1 MTKYN
6 PKYTTSKRKSFVGDT
21 LDSLENDEEYVSV
34 AERFLTSIGEDDTTV
49 DDIYEYLRDEEWNL
63 GSSAIRSFIDIP
75 NFTDQQKKDYKYL
88 RKRFENADMG
98 GFSQYLNFAADA
110 GVDLITDPLTLAAVI
125 AAPFTGGGTLGARF
139 GGQGL
144 ANATRLGLKK
154 VGKGFK
160 HDKPLLGVAKKEKLT
175 VQEPTGEINWAA
187 TMRKTKDERSKALRQ
202 YYNNKVKNVALVG
215 AAEGAVWTGLDEYLR
230 QERDSIDG
238 IDFRDGLNL
247 YEIGGTAALGT
258 LLGAG
263 FGASVV
269 KTGQRL
275 SPEVQRTLMKF
286 SDEGIVDESDI
297 AFKASKAKD
306 AIISKTV
313 GKPTTRF
320 LTLSKSSK
328 TLQQLLEKFR
338 YDVYKFQ
345 PTEYELDAEGKF
357 KLDKDGN
364 KILKKDPQI
373 KSGAALLGVS
383 YQETYNNYNGKF
395 IQLYEDVLRP
405 LTTRGKLS
413 RENEQVL
420 TKLMR
425 SKEDDYA
432 TKVPEATETQLKV
445 VRDLKKLSDAAI
457 AEGNRLGIYKRPLN
471 RGPNDWFPRHWKW
484 SVVKERRKE
493 LADIMVKSKAVALN
507 DEVILSLLTDP
518 RQQSEYARLMQV
530 TTRFENMQENL
541 SSLDVGEVDSFIQQ
555 IKDTFNVPVIIDE
568 DLPMVLPTPGGR
580 VDATRLK
587 LNSVMYA
594 VNQMKKNIADDLP
607 ESPELRKERYR
618 VSNEVIDEML
628 SKKEQVNTLD
638 IEALGTIA
646 PSSFSP
652 RKLFL
657 LDDFDIEDFIDD
669 DFDTLMRD
677 YFTQTSRLYSR
688 KKVLGSNLQE
698 FNENYVKNIEEEL
711 KENGITLTNN
721 DKDQLA
727 NLYNYTTGLAD
738 NTTYLQNSSD
748 YLKISQQLAHLP
760 LATLSS
766 LTEILIPL
774 TRVKASTYAKGMA
787 STIKNVTS
795 KIGDDTLREL
805 QDRHGLSKEEA
816 MREMHRVFLGLDQAI
831 AQRIDS
837 LAGEGVQGVIAKKIQ
852 RGFFK
857 ANLLSQWTRT
867 VQLASFTMGKDL
879 ITGHLK
885 RLNEIQIDSKEAKR
899 ITQELLDLG
908 IDIDRGKKWAAKG
921 AKIYQ
926 DAPDGA
932 VRSWD
937 TFYENQV
944 MQGAARFT
952 NEVILDPSKASSI
965 RPHVQQTAAGSILF
979 QFLGYPTAFSNT
991 VLKNFYGQA
1000 ARNPVRGGA
1009 KIASTALLMTGFAAL
1024 TNYVRNGFKFTNPD
1038 GSDQTESEIATE
1050 AIQRWGGFGYGEYLY
1065 NAKENAGIGGGFI
1078 GSTAKAITGPA
1089 VGDVVDSILYRKGP
1103 GELITTNL
1111 PGYSLYRAF
1120 SGIDSDDRNLKQS
1133 IKNFGQDI
1141 DRAVGLRPEK
1151 KDSSLRAQYSR
1162 VLKDYKKERL
1172 GFTEGGEVSEDV
1184 PKASD
1189 NPSERIDRMTG
1200 QSYIDQANRETFVKG
1215 GKVLIDYFKKAGQY
1229 LIDDVLN
1236 IDEDEKLIREKL
1248 FIEES
1253 KVKDPV
1259 YVIEND
1265 SNSFGT
1271 YVDINPTDK
1280 MSLAKEGNLRTL
1292 NPYKINRTLNPNK
1305 HFTQLLNDKEFVK
1318 SIRDPELKKTF
1329 ISLQKEYERML
1340 GIPGADMYRASDENS
1355 KMAADFYSNAVLSK
1369 QLMEAFQRAGYDS
1382 IEFNVAREPVNP
1394 QERATKITETIEK
1407 ETVPLVP
1414 SAEQKSMFNRTQEI
1428 EELKKAAEEQN
1439 RELDQELIDLQIK
1452 GLFPEDYMETDVPTK
1467 VMSFKGANTPLLSR
1481 ELKDSST
1488 RYFLLDDTQFLEK
1501 NKYTNFSDERLK
1513 EINEEFTQEDKIE
1526 FFKSVED
1533 NIIKVNTPQSTL
1545 QREIEKGSYNVVTTA
1560 TEVDG
1565 KIYGGRILTIQKVTP
1580 ESLDAV
1586 EAQINRQEQITPDLV
1601 ESEPT
1606 FEEQISKNVETLT
1619 AMTREAGWEVLGG
1632 KGVVSPEGESLGRTP
1647 WVPRSEWWREAQSE
1661 GKLPNNNEGLA
1672 TRNAVAKAIAGDK
1685 LSAAETRH
1693 IEVMLATIKDWN
1705 EQDPRDLESFGITEL
1720 NQEQQALLNSYRQQY
1735 NASIRDDIDP
1745 QQQLPLDLY
1754 MVVETI
1760 PGMSYRQL
1768 NSDVKNLLDIN
1779 QASNFLA
1786 NRQITFGQE
1795 LLYHPLDNNVNTLE
1809 AKLFAALDTS
1819 KFNPRRIPTDTAQ
1832 RIKAKYETASKVPY
1846 KFLTNAEIKKLYGFD
1861 TKPAEE
1867 DLSEGVDSMNVAGQ
1881 RGIQDERNF
1890 DEIVTFLPQRKEEA
1904 DSEIKF
1910 IVVKAGEPNSD
1921 INVTKGQLYK
1931 AEYNTNTGDIGYI
1944 LDNGKAVPHKFK
1956 TETILRNLK
1965 VDKDYSKLQPDT
1977 DTVNVIVAGGRDFEN
1992 YNLIESELD
2001 KLFGDNQ
2008 DVTVISGKALGADTL
2023 GEQYATSKGF
2033 KIDEYP
2039 ANWKKYGKRA
2049 GMVRN
2054 KQMADN
2060 ANMLVA
2066 FWDGKSKG
2074 TGNMIKEARKKK
2086 LKVKVVRTDKQ

>member
-1 MTKYN
+1 MAKYN

-49 DDIYEYLRDEEWNL
+49 DDVYEYLRDEEWNL

-202 YYNNKVKNVALVG
+202 YYNDKVKNVALVG

-328 TLQQLLEKFR
+328 TLQDLLKKFR

-345 PTEYELDAEGKF
+345 DQGSAP
-357 KLDKDGN
+357 
-364 KILKKDPQI
+364 
-373 KSGAALLGVS
+373 LGES

-395 IQLYEDVLRP
+395 IQLYEDALRP

-457 AEGNRLGIYKRPLN
+457 TEGNRLGIYKRPLN

-857 ANLLSQWTRT
+857 ANLLSQWTKT

-1103 GELITTNL
+1103 GELITTNV

-1120 SGIDSDDRNLKQS
+1120 PGIDSDDKNLKQS
-1133 IKNFGQDI
+1133 IKKFGQDI

-1215 GKVLIDYFKKAGQY
+1215 GKVLTDYFKKAGQY

-1259 YVIEND
+1259 YIIEND

-1340 GIPGADMYRASDENS
+1340 GIPGAGMYRALDENFR
-1355 KMAADFYSNAVLSK
+1355 MAADFYSNAVLSK

-1439 RELDQELIDLQIK
+1439 KELDQELIDLQIK

-1533 NIIKVNTPQSTL
+1533 NIIKVNTPQSAL

-1586 EAQINRQEQITPDLV
+1586 EAQINPQ
-1601 ESEPT
+1601 
-1606 FEEQISKNVETLT
+1606 
-1619 AMTREAGWEVLGG
+1619 G
-1632 KGVVSPEGESLGRTP
+1632 KVS
-1647 WVPRSEWWREAQSE
+1647 
-1661 GKLPNNNEGLA
+1661 
-1672 TRNAVAKAIAGDK
+1672 
-1685 LSAAETRH
+1685 
-1693 IEVMLATIKDWN
+1693 
-1705 EQDPRDLESFGITEL
+1705 TEL

-1745 QQQLPLDLY
+1745 KQQLPIDLY

-1819 KFNPRRIPTDTAQ
+1819 KFNPRRIPADTAQ

-1861 TKPAEE
+1861 TKPFQE
-1867 DLSEGVDSMNVAGQ
+1867 DRSEGVDSMNVAGD

-1910 IVVKAGEPNSD
+1910 IVVKAGETNSD

-1944 LDNGKAVPHKFK
+1944 LDKDEDTGRLKAVPHEFK
-1956 TETILRNLK
+1956 VSRVLN
-1965 VDKDYSKLQPDT
+1965 
-1977 DTVNVIVAGGRDFEN
+1977 
-1992 YNLIESELD
+1992 
-2001 KLFGDNQ
+2001 
-2008 DVTVISGKALGADTL
+2008 
-2023 GEQYATSKGF
+2023 
-2033 KIDEYP
+2033 
-2039 ANWKKYGKRA
+2039 KR
-2049 GMVRN
+2049 
-2054 KQMADN
+2054 K
-2060 ANMLVA
+2060 
-2066 FWDGKSKG
+2066 
-2074 TGNMIKEARKKK
+2074 
-2086 LKVKVVRTDKQ
+2086 